1 MDHALISIGK
11 FKKFLFPP
19 SILLQIIVN
28 TQRNVHP
35 MQSYSP
41 TIIALH
47 YYGKPLMVI
56 NVFKIIFS

>member
-11 FKKFLFPP
+11 FKKQ
-19 SILLQIIVN
+19 ILLQIIVS
-28 TQRNVHP
+28 TQRKVRP
-35 MQSYSP
+35 MQSYRP
-41 TIIALH
+41 TTIALQ